1 MFFGILAWGLVW
13 LSGFTRV
20 TGLSF
25 GDGLVDLDGALFL
38 FMVGHFVIGS
48 VFADVFSFDALTDT
62 L

>member
-1 MFFGILAWGLVW
+1 MSVWALAWGSVW
-13 LSGFTRV
+13 V
-20 TGLSF
+20 VGLLTIWIGF

-38 FMVGHFVIGS
+38 FMVGHFMIGS

>member
-1 MFFGILAWGLVW
+1 VSVWALAWGSVW
-13 LSGFTRV
+13 V
-20 TGLSF
+20 VGLLTIWIGF

-38 FMVGHFVIGS
+38 FMVGHFMIGS